1 MHCAFNMRWCSVA
14 QKVTAAII
22 KQHTMCHG
30 HISQASCVLL
40 ITAGVFNP
48 RRSFRCVSALSA
60 SDSIPFLSV
69 YLFFSF
75 FFPCQPSNIAD
86 LMFVQK
92 NELWNIR
99 TSSEG
104 IRSGEEEAGLSHRS
118 QKNMLISTSPLI
130 IYIRKQTKKH
140 VTYVWSVTS
149 VLFYL
154 SLK

>member
-14 QKVTAAII
+14 QKVTAAVI

-30 HISQASCVLL
+30 HVSQASCVLL

-48 RRSFRCVSALSA
+48 RRSFRCVSALWA
-60 SDSIPFLSV
+60 SDSILSC
-69 YLFFSF
+69 LFTFFFFS
-75 FFPCQPSNIAD
+75 PCQPSNIAG

-99 TSSEG
+99 TSLEG
-104 IRSGEEEAGLSHRS
+104 IRSVGNSGSVTPQPKKHADFHLTFDY
-118 QKNMLISTSPLI
+118 ISGN
-130 IYIRKQTKKH
+130 KQKKH